1 MKNWTKLYN
10 RYEKMYDAK
19 KAKSEVG
26 MEEKYSELE
35 FKTMVVSME
44 SDVRTGVTHSKDI
57 VRDLVNKQE
66 KYKYSI
72 KQAKVIQERLGRIQ
86 SHISTNKRWKYLYE
100 RARNYFAY
108 AGAVSN
114 SLDDFTNVLQPFLA
128 KATHQVVNTEPKNSE
143 KASDVKHNNTD
154 NIFDK
159 DIIDFDKDIFD
170 KDVLTNY
177 LERLFKF

>member
-72 KQAKVIQERLGRIQ
+72 KQAKVIQERLE
-86 SHISTNKRWKYLYE
+86 YLYGSKYSIKE
-100 RARNYFAY
+100 IRKGDSGEF
-108 AGAVSN
+108 S
-114 SLDDFTNVLQPFLA
+114 
-128 KATHQVVNTEPKNSE
+128 
-143 KASDVKHNNTD
+143 
-154 NIFDK
+154 K
-159 DIIDFDKDIFD
+159 DIEVHKKDFIAAGTPPPRAHE
-170 KDVLTNY
+170 LPS
-177 LERLFKF
+177 

>member
-35 FKTMVVSME
+35 FKNMVVSME

-72 KQAKVIQERLGRIQ
+72 KQAKVIQERLE
-86 SHISTNKRWKYLYE
+86 YLYGSKYSIKE
-100 RARNYFAY
+100 IRKGDSGEFW
-108 AGAVSN
+108 
-114 SLDDFTNVLQPFLA
+114 
-128 KATHQVVNTEPKNSE
+128 
-143 KASDVKHNNTD
+143 
-154 NIFDK
+154 K
-159 DIIDFDKDIFD
+159 DIEVYKKDLIAGGSTTSGANKIISEVFFGS
-170 KDVLTNY
+170 K
-177 LERLFKF
+177 